1 MASSFSKLP
10 HIMQYTDTFMR
21 RLMTA
26 SVLVGALL
34 LGGCRGMKSERP
46 PIHPNLNMDIQNRFD
61 PQEANPLFA
70 DNAAMRKP
78 PAGTVARG
86 LLQADSRYF
95 AGRTEEGEYVDQVP
109 VPVNRVLLERG
120 QERYEIFCT
129 VCHGAAG
136 DGNGIIMTGQSSVTG
151 QGYGYT
157 PAPTYHSE
165 RLREVTDGYIYD
177 VVANGVRNMPG
188 YAQQIPVADR
198 WAIVAYV
205 RALQRSQNAD
215 AADVPQGV
223 LSGIQPEAAPSSG
236 ASDEGDRP
244 AGDN

>member
-1 MASSFSKLP
+1 MLNMNTP
-10 HIMQYTDTFMR
+10 MQRFI
-21 RLMTA
+21 TA
-26 SVLVGALL
+26 GLLVAALL
-34 LGGCRGMKSERP
+34 LGGCRGTESRRP

-78 PAGTVARG
+78 PSGTVARG
-86 LLQADSRYF
+86 LLREDSRYY
-95 AGRTEEGEYVDQVP
+95 AGRTEEGEYVERMP
-109 VPVNRVLLERG
+109 VPVTRALLERG

-129 VCHGAAG
+129 VCHGGAG
-136 DGNGIIMTGQSSVTG
+136 DGNGIIMTGN
-151 QGYGYT
+151 YGYT

-165 RLREVTDGYIYD
+165 RLRDVTDGYIYD
-177 VVANGVRNMPG
+177 VITNGVRNMPG

-215 AADVPQGV
+215 AADVPQST
-223 LSGIQPEAAPSSG
+223 LSDMPSGGGAAG
-236 ASDEGDRP
+236 QATADQD
-244 AGDN
+244 

>member
-1 MASSFSKLP
+1 
-10 HIMQYTDTFMR
+10 
-21 RLMTA
+21 MTA
-26 SVLVGALL
+26 SLLVGALVL
-34 LGGCRGMKSERP
+34 SGCRGTLSDKP
-46 PIHPNLNMDIQNRFD
+46 PVHPNMNMDIQNRFD
-61 PQEANPLFA
+61 AQEANPLFA

-78 PAGTVARG
+78 PSGTVARG
-86 LLQADSRYF
+86 LLREDSRYY
-95 AGRTEEGEYVDQVP
+95 AGRTEAGEYVEQMP
-109 VPVNRVLLERG
+109 VPVTQALLERG
-120 QERYEIFCT
+120 QERYDIFCT

-136 DGNGIIMTGQSSVTG
+136 DGNGIIMTGTSQVTG

-165 RLREVTDGYIYD
+165 RLRNVTDGYMYD
-177 VVANGVRNMPG
+177 VIANGVRNMPG

-223 LSGIQPEAAPSSG
+223 LSDAQSDSD
-236 ASDEGDRP
+236 ASEQRTGD
-244 AGDN
+244 D

>member
-1 MASSFSKLP
+1 MIASL
-10 HIMQYTDTFMR
+10 
-21 RLMTA
+21 
-26 SVLVGALL
+26 LVGALV
-34 LGGCRGMKSERP
+34 LGGCRGTESDRP
-46 PIHPNLNMDIQNRFD
+46 PVHPNLNMDIQNRFD

-86 LLQADSRYF
+86 LLRADSRYY
-95 AGRTEEGEYVDQVP
+95 AGRTEDGEYVEQMP
-109 VPVNRVLLERG
+109 VPVTRALLQRG

-129 VCHGAAG
+129 MCHGAAG
-136 DGNGIIMTGQSSVTG
+136 DGNGIIMTGQSNVTG

-157 PAPTYHSE
+157 PAPSYHDDAV
-165 RLREVTDGYIYD
+165 RQRMATDGYVYD
-177 VVANGVRNMPG
+177 VIANGVRNMPG

-215 AADVPQGV
+215 AADVPQSV
-223 LSGIQPEAAPSSG
+223 LSDASSSSS
-236 ASDEGDRP
+236 ANADEQS
-244 AGDN
+244 AGDND

>member
-1 MASSFSKLP
+1 
-10 HIMQYTDTFMR
+10 
-21 RLMTA
+21 
-26 SVLVGALL
+26 
-34 LGGCRGMKSERP
+34 MKSEDP
-46 PIHPNLNMDIQNRFD
+46 PIHPNMNMDIQNRID

-78 PAGTVARG
+78 PSGTVARG
-86 LLQADSRYF
+86 LLRADSRYY
-95 AGRTEEGEYVDQVP
+95 AGRTEEGEYVEQMP
-109 VPVNRVLLERG
+109 VPVNRALLERG

-136 DGNGIIMTGQSSVTG
+136 DGNGIIMTGQSNVTG

-165 RLREVTDGYIYD
+165 RLREETDGYIYD

-215 AADVPQGV
+215 AADVPQSV
-223 LSGIQPEAAPSSG
+223 ISDAQPSSS
-236 ASDEGDRP
+236 ASNASSS

>member
-1 MASSFSKLP
+1 
-10 HIMQYTDTFMR
+10 MR
-21 RLMTA
+21 RLLTA
-26 SVLVGALL
+26 SLLVGALV
-34 LGGCRGMKSERP
+34 LGGCRGMKSEDP
-46 PIHPNLNMDIQNRFD
+46 PIHPNMNMDIQNRFD

-78 PAGTVARG
+78 PSGTVARG
-86 LLQADSRYF
+86 LLRADSRYF
-95 AGRTEEGEYVDQVP
+95 AGRTEEGEYVEQMP
-109 VPVNRVLLERG
+109 VPVNRALLERG

-136 DGNGIIMTGQSSVTG
+136 DGNGIIMTGQSNVTG

-215 AADVPQGV
+215 AADVPQSV
-223 LSGIQPEAAPSSG
+223 ISDAQPSSS
-236 ASDEGDRP
+236 ASDASSS

>member
-1 MASSFSKLP
+1 
-10 HIMQYTDTFMR
+10 
-21 RLMTA
+21 
-26 SVLVGALL
+26 
-34 LGGCRGMKSERP
+34 MKSENP
-46 PIHPNLNMDIQNRFD
+46 PIHPNMNMDIQNRFD

-78 PAGTVARG
+78 PSGTVARG
-86 LLQADSRYF
+86 LLRADSRYF
-95 AGRTEEGEYVDQVP
+95 AGRTEEGEYVEQMP
-109 VPVNRVLLERG
+109 VPVNRALLERG

-136 DGNGIIMTGQSSVTG
+136 DGNGIIMTGESNVTG

-177 VVANGVRNMPG
+177 VVANGVRNMSG

-215 AADVPQGV
+215 AADVPQSV
-223 LSGIQPEAAPSSG
+223 ISDAQPSSS
-236 ASDEGDRP
+236 ASDASS

>member
-1 MASSFSKLP
+1 VTS
-10 HIMQYTDTFMR
+10 MR
-21 RLMTA
+21 RLLTA
-26 SVLVGALL
+26 SLLVGALV
-34 LGGCRGMKSERP
+34 LGGCRGLKSEDP
-46 PIHPNLNMDIQNRFD
+46 PVHPNMNMDIQNRFD

-78 PAGTVARG
+78 PSGTVARG
-86 LLQADSRYF
+86 LLRADSRYF
-95 AGRTEEGEYVDQVP
+95 AGRTEAGEYVEQIP
-109 VPVNRVLLERG
+109 VPVNRAVLERG

-136 DGNGIIMTGQSSVTG
+136 DGNGIIMTGQSNVTG

-165 RLREVTDGYIYD
+165 RLREITDGYIYD

-215 AADVPQGV
+215 AADVPQSV
-223 LSGIQPEAAPSSG
+223 ISDAQPGSS
-236 ASDEGDRP
+236 ASDASSSAD
-244 AGDN
+244 DD

>member
-1 MASSFSKLP
+1 
-10 HIMQYTDTFMR
+10 
-21 RLMTA
+21 
-26 SVLVGALL
+26 
-34 LGGCRGMKSERP
+34 MKSEDP
-46 PIHPNLNMDIQNRFD
+46 PIHPNMNMDIQNRFD
-61 PQEANPLFA
+61 PQEANPLSA

-78 PAGTVARG
+78 PSGTVARG
-86 LLQADSRYF
+86 LLRADSRYY
-95 AGRTEEGEYVDQVP
+95 AGRTEEGEYVEQMP
-109 VPVNRVLLERG
+109 VPVNRALLERG

-136 DGNGIIMTGQSSVTG
+136 DGNGIIMTGQSNVTG

-165 RLREVTDGYIYD
+165 RLREETDGYIYD

-215 AADVPQGV
+215 AADVPQSV
-223 LSGIQPEAAPSSG
+223 ISDAQPSSS
-236 ASDEGDRP
+236 ASNASSS

>member
-1 MASSFSKLP
+1 
-10 HIMQYTDTFMR
+10 
-21 RLMTA
+21 
-26 SVLVGALL
+26 
-34 LGGCRGMKSERP
+34 MKSEDP
-46 PIHPNLNMDIQNRFD
+46 PIHPNMNMDIQNRFD

-78 PAGTVARG
+78 PSGTVARG
-86 LLQADSRYF
+86 LLRADSRYY
-95 AGRTEEGEYVDQVP
+95 AGRTEEGEYVEQMP
-109 VPVNRVLLERG
+109 VPVNRALLERG

-136 DGNGIIMTGQSSVTG
+136 DGNGIIMTGQSNVTG

-165 RLREVTDGYIYD
+165 RLREETDGYIYD

-215 AADVPQGV
+215 AADVPQSV
-223 LSGIQPEAAPSSG
+223 ISDAQPSSS
-236 ASDEGDRP
+236 ASNASSS

>member
-1 MASSFSKLP
+1 
-10 HIMQYTDTFMR
+10 MR
-21 RLMTA
+21 RLLTA
-26 SVLVGALL
+26 SLLVGALV
-34 LGGCRGMKSERP
+34 LGGCRGMKSEDP
-46 PIHPNLNMDIQNRFD
+46 PIHPNMNMDIQNRFD

-78 PAGTVARG
+78 PSGTVARG
-86 LLQADSRYF
+86 LLRADSRYY
-95 AGRTEEGEYVDQVP
+95 AGRTEEGEYVEQMP
-109 VPVNRVLLERG
+109 VPVNRALLERG

-136 DGNGIIMTGQSSVTG
+136 DGNGIIMTGQSNVTG

-165 RLREVTDGYIYD
+165 RLREETDGYIYD

-215 AADVPQGV
+215 AADVPQSV
-223 LSGIQPEAAPSSG
+223 ISDAQPSSS
-236 ASDEGDRP
+236 ASN
-244 AGDN
+244 ASSSTGDN

>member
-1 MASSFSKLP
+1 
-10 HIMQYTDTFMR
+10 
-21 RLMTA
+21 
-26 SVLVGALL
+26 
-34 LGGCRGMKSERP
+34 MKSEDP
-46 PIHPNLNMDIQNRFD
+46 PIHPNMNMDIQNRFD

-78 PAGTVARG
+78 PSGTVARG
-86 LLQADSRYF
+86 LLRADSRYY
-95 AGRTEEGEYVDQVP
+95 AGRTEEGEYVEQMP
-109 VPVNRVLLERG
+109 VPVNRALLERG

-136 DGNGIIMTGQSSVTG
+136 DGNGIIMTGQSNVTG

-165 RLREVTDGYIYD
+165 RLREETDGYIYD

-215 AADVPQGV
+215 AADVPQSV
-223 LSGIQPEAAPSSG
+223 ISDAQPSSS
-236 ASDEGDRP
+236 ASN
-244 AGDN
+244 ASSSTGDN

>member
-1 MASSFSKLP
+1 MGPDLLAT
-10 HIMQYTDTFMR
+10 IMLNLNTLMQ
-21 RLMTA
+21 RLITA
-26 SVLVGALL
+26 TLLAGALL
-34 LGGCRGMKSERP
+34 LGGCRGMESDRP

-78 PAGTVARG
+78 PSGTVARG
-86 LLQADSRYF
+86 LLREDARYY
-95 AGRTEEGEYVDQVP
+95 AGRTEDGEYVEQMP
-109 VPVNRVLLERG
+109 VPVTRTLLERG

-129 VCHGAAG
+129 MCHGGAG
-136 DGNGIIMTGQSSVTG
+136 DGNGIIMTGN
-151 QGYGYT
+151 YGYT

-165 RLREVTDGYIYD
+165 RLRNVTDGYIYD
-177 VVANGVRNMPG
+177 VIANGVRNMPG

-215 AADVPQGV
+215 AADVPQSV
-223 LSGIQPEAAPSSG
+223 LSDIPSSSG
-236 ASDEGDRP
+236 SGGQQASDQDQ
-244 AGDN
+244 